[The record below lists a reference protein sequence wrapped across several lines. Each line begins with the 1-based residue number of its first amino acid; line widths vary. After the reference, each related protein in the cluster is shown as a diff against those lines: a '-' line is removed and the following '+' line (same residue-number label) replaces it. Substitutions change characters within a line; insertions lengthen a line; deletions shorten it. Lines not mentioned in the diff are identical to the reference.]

1 MKRVL
6 VVGAGGFTGG
16 FIVTEGLRRGCEVW
30 AGVRETTSRK
40 YLDDPS
46 IHFLTLDFDN
56 PETLA
61 GSMEKALPEGRN
73 GTGLSTTLEPPN
85 ASHSPTS
92 LKSTATIC
100 AISPMRCPL
109 AGKSPTSCFI

>member
-56 PETLA
+56 PD
-61 GSMEKALPEGRN
+61 
-73 GTGLSTTLEPPN
+73 
-85 ASHSPTS
+85 
-92 LKSTATIC
+92 
-100 AISPMRCPL
+100 ISRRPL
-109 AGKSPTSCFI
+109 HPFPDP